1 MTGQISLKEAEKRV
15 FRITYDDGL
24 WDILLGCFFLVFAIA
39 PFLSRS
45 LGDFWSS
52 AVFVPFWG
60 MVFLVVR
67 LIRKWVV
74 VPRMGIVKLGR
85 ARKTKLMKLSI
96 VMLVINVVAFI
107 LGIIAAMTVGSFPGQ
122 MPAIILGLTLLIGFS
137 IAAYFL
143 DFTRLYV
150 YGLLVGLSPLIG
162 EWLWTQGLA
171 SHHGFPITFGA
182 AAGIMMLVGLSVF
195 LRLLRDNPVPIEGMP
210 MEEA

>member
-1 MTGQISLKEAEKRV
+1 MTGQISLKEAEKKA
-15 FRITYDDGL
+15 FRIRHDDGL

-39 PFLSRS
+39 PFLSPS

-52 AVFVPFWG
+52 AVFIPFWG

-74 VPRMGIVKLGR
+74 GPRMGVVKLGR
-85 ARKTKLMKLSI
+85 ARKTKLMKLSV
-96 VMLVINVVAFI
+96 VMLVVNVIAFI
-107 LGIIAAMTVGSFPGQ
+107 LGIVAAMTVGSVPGQ

-162 EWLWTQGLA
+162 EWLWTEGFA

-182 AAGIMMLVGLSVF
+182 TAGIMMLVGLSVF

>member
-1 MTGQISLKEAEKRV
+1 MTGQISLKEAEKKA
-15 FRITYDDGL
+15 FRIRHDDGL

-39 PFLSRS
+39 PFLSPS

-60 MVFLVVR
+60 MVFLLVR

-74 VPRMGIVKLGR
+74 VPRMGVVKLGR
-85 ARKTKLMKLSI
+85 ARKTKLLKLSI
-96 VMLVINVVAFI
+96 VMLVVNVVAFI
-107 LGIIAAMTVGSFPGQ
+107 VGIVAAMTVGSVPGQ

-137 IAAYFL
+137 VAAYFL

-171 SHHGFPITFGA
+171 SHHGFPITFGT
-182 AAGIMMLVGLSVF
+182 AAGIMMLVGLFVF
-195 LRLLRDNPVPIEGMP
+195 FRLLRDNPVPIEGMP